1 MHHDDDHSPE
11 ENRAADFRRLKPYVQ
26 PLRPPT
32 VSRRTFLRGAGVLMA
47 LPFLDSLPSLGLKAA
62 TATSSTPGPYPK
74 RFAAVFMGNGINA
87 HHWWAKGSG
96 ATMELGKT
104 LEPLAPFRSKL
115 NVING
120 LFNKPAVGVG
130 IHPGQTGN
138 ILSGMP
144 LMKGAVLRGGI
155 SMDQV
160 LANHL
165 GQETMQPSLILGCE
179 QPITGYHETNF
190 SMAYSSHISWQSAD
204 SPVPMEVYPS
214 LAFDS
219 LFENRSN
226 KRTQSILD
234 RVKDDAASLGRKL
247 SSEDNRKL
255 DEYLTSVREV
265 EKRVERVRSDQAT
278 AEDRAK
284 HRGRHLFTMNRPDNG
299 LPEDIREHMRLM
311 CDIVALAFQTDKTR
325 VASLVLCRDLSGLF
339 YPFLG
344 VRKAHHSA
352 SHDDLSED
360 YERIATYYVSQ
371 LAYLAARL
379 DAMPEGEGTVLDN
392 TCLFYLS
399 NMWSGFKHDNTKLPI
414 VTVGGFGGTLET
426 GRILDYHDRGDDNRK
441 LCSLYLSL
449 MDRAGVTLPRFGDAD
464 TRLAGI

>member
-1 MHHDDDHSPE
+1 MRTVNDHSDEAP
-11 ENRAADFRRLKPYVQ
+11 RI
-26 PLRPPT
+26 
-32 VSRRTFLRGAGVLMA
+32 SRRTFLRGAGVVMA
-47 LPFLDSLPSLGLKAA
+47 LPWLESLPVRGVDASAA
-62 TATSSTPGPYPK
+62 PGRFPQ
-74 RFAAVFMGNGINA
+74 RFAAVFMGNGINPN
-87 HHWWAKGSG
+87 HWWAKGSG
-96 ATMELGKT
+96 AEMELGKT

-115 NVING
+115 NVISG

-160 LANHL
+160 LANHI
-165 GQETMQPSLILGCE
+165 GQETMQPSLVLGCE

-219 LFENRSN
+219 LFENRGS

-234 RVKDDAASLGRKL
+234 RVKDDAASLNRKI
-247 SSEDNRKL
+247 SSEDSRKL
-255 DEYLTSVREV
+255 DEFLTSVREV
-265 EKRVERVRSDQAT
+265 EKRVDRMRSDQAK
-278 AEDRAK
+278 AEEHARDRGKPLIA
-284 HRGRHLFTMNRPDNG
+284 MNRPDNG
-299 LPEDIREHMRLM
+299 LPEDIRDHMRLM
-311 CDIVALAFQTDKTR
+311 SDVVALAFQTGKSR
-325 VASLVLCRDLSGLF
+325 VATLVLCRDLSGLF

-352 SHDDLSED
+352 SHDDTSDD
-360 YERIATYYVSQ
+360 YESVARYYVGN
-371 LAYLAARL
+371 LAYLASRL

-392 TCLFYLS
+392 TCLLYLS
-399 NMWSGFKHDNTKLPI
+399 NMWSGTRHDNTRLP
-414 VTVGGFGGTLET
+414 VLTVGGLGGTLKT
-426 GRILDYHDRGDDNRK
+426 GRVLDYTEAADENRK
-441 LCSLYLSL
+441 LCSLHLSL
-449 MDRAGVTLPRFGDAD
+449 MDRMGVSLPRFGDAD
-464 TRLAGI
+464 ARLADL